1 MNTCISV
8 IKGSQ
13 IPSQTPMKFLK
24 ISFDQKGESNYYL
37 VEEKQPWDVRV
48 QLAKV
53 EIGPSYGPINSI
65 TSKKKKASSLKC

>member
-1 MNTCISV
+1 MNAHISA
-8 IKGSQ
+8 IKDSQ

-24 ISFDQKGESNYYL
+24 IGLDQKGESNYYL

-53 EIGPSYGPINSI
+53 EIGPGYGPINSI
-65 TSKKKKASSLKC
+65 TSKKKLHR